1 MTGKGKASN
10 NHARQMKSAGRG
22 GGEAREGRYVAS
34 RDLGRPGGVGNRPV
48 NQRRAAPPYVAT
60 RRGGNRGVRPWS
72 VRQQR

>member
-34 RDLGRPGGVGNRPV
+34 RDRS
-48 NQRRAAPPYVAT
+48 AW
-60 RRGGNRGVRPWS
+60 RGGKQARGPEKSSTPLMQPQEGGWG
-72 VRQQR
+72 